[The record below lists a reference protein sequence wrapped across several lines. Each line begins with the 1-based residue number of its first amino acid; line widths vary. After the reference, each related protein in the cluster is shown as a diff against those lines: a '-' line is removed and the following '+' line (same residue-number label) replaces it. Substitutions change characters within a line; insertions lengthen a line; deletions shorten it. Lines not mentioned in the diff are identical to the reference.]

1 MILEIEN
8 LNFKYS
14 NKEILKDVSFKI
26 DKEETVCL
34 LGKNGVGKTTL
45 LELILSL
52 KKYKNG
58 SISINNKLIKE
69 YSNKE
74 LSKLISYVPQSIED
88 TSLTVHDFLI
98 LGRIPYFN
106 ISPSIE
112 DESEVINILKK
123 LNIEHLINNPLNELS
138 GGERQLI
145 SIGRAMLSKPKLM
158 ILDEPTAN
166 LDINNKKKILDLL
179 KSLNKNEKVII
190 FISIHDINEALYI
203 SDRLLMMKEGK
214 ILYDIKSKD
223 IKEEYINNTY
233 DVRCEII
240 DNSNKFINFYFKE
253 KTNE

>member
-1 MILEIEN
+1 MILEIKN
-8 LNFKYS
+8 LSFKYS
-14 NKEILKDVSFKI
+14 KKEVLKEVSFKI
-26 DKEETVCL
+26 DKEEIICL

-52 KKYKNG
+52 KKCKNG
-58 SISINNKLIKE
+58 SILIDNKSIKE

-88 TSLTVHDFLI
+88 TNLTVHDFLI

-106 ISPSIE
+106 ISPSKE
-112 DESEVINILKK
+112 DENEVKNILKK
-123 LNIEHLINNPLNELS
+123 LHIEHLIDNPLNELS

-179 KSLNKNEKVII
+179 KTLNKNENVTI

-203 SDRLLMMKEGK
+203 SNRLLMMKEGK

-223 IKEEYINNTY
+223 LKEEYINNIY
-233 DVRCEII
+233 DIKCDII

-253 KTNE
+253 KEND